1 MEIGNLHPVVFIA
14 GIVAIL
20 LGIIIAIW
28 VVVNMAKGKNIIV
41 AAVSPDMVD
50 TEQDVPEQ
58 ETKKVLE
65 PVRVESP
72 IVVAPVHKVPVAPP
86 AREKKTTRYAVHD
99 LDEEIVA
106 VIMAAISAM
115 GYSASQVASIR
126 PKQGPSHWALE
137 GRFQSHKSL

>member
-72 IVVAPVHKVPVAPP
+72 IVVAPVPKVPVAPP
-86 AREKKTTRYAVHD
+86 ARPRWIGD
-99 LDEEIVA
+99 
-106 VIMAAISAM
+106 
-115 GYSASQVASIR
+115 
-126 PKQGPSHWALE
+126 
-137 GRFQSHKSL
+137 KS